1 MSKERIDELRQLIR
15 QYNIEYHSLDKPSVS
30 DQEYDRCMQELQ
42 TLETLYPEY
51 FDENSPTHKVGSLVL
66 DSFTKVKHKAQM
78 LSLGN
83 VFNEE
88 EVRHFIHR
96 IEKETG
102 PIDWVCELKIDG
114 LAMSVHYE
122 NGSFIQAVTR
132 GDGEVGEDVSH
143 NVKTIRSIPLK
154 LKQSESFEIRGEV
167 YLPKAEFNRINEE
180 RQQLGEDLF
189 ANPRNAAAGSIR
201 QLDSSVAA
209 QRNLDAFWYYL
220 VNGESHQLKTHYE
233 ALQWVKS
240 LGFKI
245 NEHTRLCRN
254 ADEVWQCICDF
265 TQTRHSLDYEIDG
278 IVLKVNDFSR
288 QNDLGFTSKTPK
300 WAVAYKFPAEEV
312 LTTLNDIFITVGRTG
327 KVTPNAALSPVR
339 IAGTT
344 VSFAQLHNEDFIKDK
359 DIRIGDIVTVRKA
372 GEIIPEVVMSHA
384 DRRNGSQV
392 SYQFPTVCPNCKGE
406 LIRAKDEAHHFCV
419 NTNCPARVVES
430 LAHYV
435 SRDALNIDGLGVKSI
450 EQLHEAQLLSS
461 IVDIY
466 TLKDKRAA
474 ILELPGWKEKSV
486 QNLFDSI
493 ENSKQAPLEKLLTG
507 LGIRQVGEKA
517 ASILAQAFI
526 SMDKLQVASLEDLSS
541 LKDIGNITAIGILD
555 YFKEEHNQAM
565 LQSLKDFGVRMDT
578 DIQETKASSF
588 TDLVVVVT
596 GSIEGMS
603 RSEAE
608 SWLSQHGAKVSG
620 SVSKKTDLVIYG
632 EAAGSK
638 LTKAQDLGVSVMSAE
653 DFLKEVNQ

>member
-1 MSKERIDELRQLIR
+1 MSKERIDELRALIR
-15 QYNIEYHSLDKPSVS
+15 RYNREYHSLDKPSVS

-42 TLETLYPEY
+42 SLETLYPEY
-51 FDENSPTHKVGSLVL
+51 FDENSPSQKVGGLVL
-66 DSFTKVKHKAQM
+66 DAFTKVKHKAQM

-88 EVRHFIHR
+88 EVRHFIQR

-102 PIDWVCELKIDG
+102 SIEWVCELKIDG

-122 NGSFIQAVTR
+122 NGAFMQAVTR

-143 NVKTIRSIPLK
+143 NVKTIRSIPLI

-167 YLPKAEFNRINEE
+167 YLPKAEFERINLY
-180 RQQLGEDLF
+180 RNNKGEDLF

-201 QLDSSVAA
+201 QLDSKIAA
-209 QRNLDAFWYYL
+209 SRHLDAFWYYL

-245 NEHTRLCRN
+245 NPHTRLCHS
-254 ADEVWQCICDF
+254 ADEVWQCIQDF
-265 TQTRHSLDYEIDG
+265 TQLRSNLEYEIDG
-278 IVLKVNDFSR
+278 IVLKVNDFSL
-288 QNDLGFTSKTPK
+288 QNDLGFTAKTPK

-312 LTTLNDIFITVGRTG
+312 LTSLNDIFITVGRTG

-372 GEIIPEVVMSHA
+372 GEIIPEVLASHP
-384 DRRNGSQV
+384 DRRDGTQV
-392 SYQFPTVCPNCKGE
+392 PYIFPSICPHCGGE
-406 LIRAKDEAHHFCV
+406 LVRAEDEAHHFCI
-419 NTNCPARVVES
+419 NTNCPARIVES
-430 LAHYV
+430 LAHYA
-435 SRDALNIDGLGVKSI
+435 SRDALNIDGLGARSI
-450 EQLHEAQLLSS
+450 EQLHEAGL
-461 IVDIY
+461 VY
-466 TLKDKRAA
+466 TITDLYQLKDKTEA
-474 ILELPGWKEKSV
+474 ILSLPGWKEKSV
-486 QNLFDSI
+486 QNLIQSI
-493 ENSKQAPLEKLLTG
+493 EKSKNEPLEKLLTG

-517 ASILAQAFI
+517 ASILAQAFV
-526 SMDKLQVASLEDLSS
+526 SMEQLKEATVDELSA
-541 LKDIGNITAIGILD
+541 LKDIGGITAIGIVD
-555 YFKEEHNQAM
+555 YFNETHNQKM
-565 LQSLKDFGVRMDT
+565 IQDLINFGVRMDT
-578 DIQETKASSF
+578 DVAEVKASPF

-608 SWLSQHGAKVSG
+608 QWLTLHGAKVTG

-638 LTKAQDLGVSVMSAE
+638 LSKAQDLGINTMEAE
-653 DFLKEVNQ
+653 AFLKEVNK

>member
-1 MSKERIDELRQLIR
+1 MSKDRIDELRELIR

-51 FDENSPTHKVGSLVL
+51 DDENSPTHKVGAIVL
-66 DSFTKVKHKAQM
+66 DAFTKVKHKAQM

-88 EVRHFIHR
+88 EVRHFINR

-102 PIDWVCELKIDG
+102 SIEWVCELKIDG

-167 YLPKAEFNRINEE
+167 YLPKAEFDRINID
-180 RQQLGEDLF
+180 RSNKGEDLF

-201 QLDSSVAA
+201 QLDSKVAA
-209 QRNLDAFWYYL
+209 ERHLDAFWYYL
-220 VNGESHQLKTHYE
+220 VNGESHALKTHYD

-240 LGFKI
+240 LGFKV
-245 NEHTRLCRN
+245 NEHTCLCKS
-254 ADEVWQCICDF
+254 ADEVWKTICDF
-265 TQTRHSLDYEIDG
+265 SEIRKDLAYEIDG
-278 IVLKVNDFSR
+278 IVLKVNDFSL
-288 QNDLGFTSKTPK
+288 QNDLGFTAKTPK

-372 GEIIPEVVMSHA
+372 GEIIPEVLSSHP
-384 DRRNGSQV
+384 DRRDGNQIPYV
-392 SYQFPTVCPNCKGE
+392 FPDSCPNCGGE
-406 LIRAKDEAHHFCV
+406 LVRAEDEAAHYCI
-419 NTNCPARVVES
+419 NINCPARIVES
-430 LAHYV
+430 LAHYA
-435 SRDALNIDGLGVKSI
+435 SRDALNIDGLGARSI
-450 EQLHEAQLLSS
+450 EQLHEAKLVYS
-461 IVDIY
+461 IVDLY
-466 TLKDKRAA
+466 RLKDKTDEISIVGEGDMPVNGHNTYVPNTNQEW
-474 ILELPGWKEKSV
+474 ILNDTYPSKEDRLQTLYLYHVPTRRKIILGQFFEPEKFTGEWRCDLHPRCDQQGKRV
-486 QNLFDSI
+486 FFDSTH
-493 ENSKQAPLEKLLTG
+493 EDGK
-507 LGIRQVGEKA
+507 RQMYM
-517 ASILAQAFI
+517 I
-526 SMDKLQVASLEDLSS
+526 
-541 LKDIGNITAIGILD
+541 DIG
-555 YFKEEHNQAM
+555 
-565 LQSLKDFGVRMDT
+565 GV
-578 DIQETKASSF
+578 I
-588 TDLVVVVT
+588 
-596 GSIEGMS
+596 
-603 RSEAE
+603 
-608 SWLSQHGAKVSG
+608 
-620 SVSKKTDLVIYG
+620 
-632 EAAGSK
+632 
-638 LTKAQDLGVSVMSAE
+638 
-653 DFLKEVNQ
+653 